1 MGAVRIPATC
11 KGEVGIHVR
20 CWQGNPRALLAPTYQ
35 LVFLQRPKSQGF
47 CPRKTQ
53 VVYCW
58 LACQLHLGH
67 VSCHRGD
74 SVECCIR
81 KGGNG
86 SSAGWWCFHG
96 QVRVVDRLCFL
107 FFRSLKS
114 SRNRKRA
121 AYHALKS
128 GVNKNTSKINHWTGN
143 QRLHIISSFYGL
155 KYPFMIHTVSFA
167 CGFGDHLRTYVV
179 EVQWIERI
187 SMNQG
192 EQISGFFLDYQA
204 SQKSNVFVSEAA
216 HRRLGAGPSRPQK
229 NNNFSSLFHC
239 ATWVK
244 RHILHSTCLGIPT
257 STLYGLRLA
266 CGVRVRRL
274 PNIHKRCRTAY
285 GERMWRNFRVTEF
298 KKCRVK

>member
-1 MGAVRIPATC
+1 MTAVRIPGTC

-20 CWQGNPRALLAPTYQ
+20 CWQGNPRVLLAPTYQ
-35 LVFLQRPKSQGF
+35 FVFLQRPKIQGF

-53 VVYCW
+53 VVCCW
-58 LACQLHLGH
+58 LACQLHLGVLH
-67 VSCHRGD
+67 PKRRERLFSWLMVLSWPGGGSRS
-74 SVECCIR
+74 SV
-81 KGGNG
+81 
-86 SSAGWWCFHG
+86 F
-96 QVRVVDRLCFL
+96 

-128 GVNKNTSKINHWTGN
+128 GVNKNTSKINNWTGN

-155 KYPFMIHTVSFA
+155 KYPFMIHTMSFA
-167 CGFGDHLRTYVV
+167 CGFGEHLRTYDV
-179 EVQWIERI
+179 EVQWIEK
-187 SMNQG
+187 SAWTTVS
-192 EQISGFFLDYQA
+192 EFLDGFWITKHLRKAMSLCLRPRTGGSEQDLA
-204 SQKSNVFVSEAA
+204 IHVKS
-216 HRRLGAGPSRPQK
+216 
-229 NNNFSSLFHC
+229 NNFSSLFHC

>member
-1 MGAVRIPATC
+1 MLTRKSKSPSCANISIGFPPPPEKSRLLPKEDSGRLLLTSLSTTPGSCELSSRRFSRVLHPKRRERLFSWLMMLSWA
-11 KGEVGIHVR
+11 GEGSR
-20 CWQGNPRALLAPTYQ
+20 SS
-35 LVFLQRPKSQGF
+35 VF
-47 CPRKTQ
+47 
-53 VVYCW
+53 
-58 LACQLHLGH
+58 
-67 VSCHRGD
+67 
-74 SVECCIR
+74 
-81 KGGNG
+81 
-86 SSAGWWCFHG
+86 
-96 QVRVVDRLCFL
+96 

-155 KYPFMIHTVSFA
+155 VLSRYIPWALHVDLAIIFGPTLLKFNESKKSAWTEVSK
-167 CGFGDHLRTYVV
+167 
-179 EVQWIERI
+179 
-187 SMNQG
+187 
-192 EQISGFFLDYQA
+192 FLDVFFGLPSISERKAMPSCLRPRTGGSEQDLA
-204 SQKSNVFVSEAA
+204 VHVKS
-216 HRRLGAGPSRPQK
+216 
-229 NNNFSSLFHC
+229 NNFSCLFHC

-257 STLYGLRLA
+257 STLYGLCLA

-285 GERMWRNFRVTEF
+285 GERMWRNFRVTEL